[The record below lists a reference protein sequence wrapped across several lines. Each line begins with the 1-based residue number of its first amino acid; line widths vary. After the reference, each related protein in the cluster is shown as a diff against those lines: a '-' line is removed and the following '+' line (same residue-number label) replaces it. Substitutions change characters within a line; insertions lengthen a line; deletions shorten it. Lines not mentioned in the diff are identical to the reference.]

1 MRFDYWTVRA
11 VPQPMGITTIGVGV
25 IVLDPHTGRSQFRFK
40 DAHRALTDSENRNAI
55 KHALQNFKNEL
66 EQLSAPTEPLYL
78 GDRYSLRGYLTF
90 VSSHW
95 MNIIRVDQVKS
106 MDAANISE
114 ATQLLFDTLIGGQAQ
129 SDVKPGVRQLKREI
143 RAVYRSLPEL
153 KRATVADA
161 DVSVAR
167 RELDLNLAVVWDD
180 TVLELNQAFNFQGDN
195 PAKTRSHVD
204 AWTLKIDK
212 LRQEGGWLSYSDSTI
227 DIDKDHLSI
236 TAVALDP
243 TTATQR
249 KNYALFK
256 DFCHDLNVTLIASN
270 HVREHAESLN
280 WGLCVM

>member
-25 IVLDPHTGRSQFRFK
+25 IVLDPRTGQSRFRFK
-40 DAHRALTDSENRNAI
+40 DAHRALTDSDNRDAI

-106 MDAANISE
+106 MDAANISD

-143 RAVYRSLPEL
+143 RTVYRSFPEL
-153 KRATVADA
+153 EKATVPDA

-167 RELDLNLAVVWDD
+167 RELDLNLAVVRED
-180 TVLELNQAFNFQGDN
+180 TVLELNQAFNFQVDN
-195 PAKTRSHVD
+195 PAKTRSHID

-212 LRQEGGWLSYSDSTI
+212 LRQEGGKLKYNDSSLEI
-227 DIDKDHLSI
+227 GKDHLSV

-243 TTATQR
+243 VTTAQR
-249 KNYALFK
+249 KNYELFR
-256 DFCHDLNVTLIASN
+256 DFCHDLNVMLISSRR
-270 HVREHAESLN
+270 VGEHAESLN
-280 WGLCVM
+280 RRLSA

>member
-11 VPQPMGITTIGVGV
+11 VPQPMGITAIGVGV
-25 IVLDPHTGRSQFRFK
+25 IVLDPHTGQSQFRFK
-40 DAHRALTDSENRNAI
+40 DAHRALTDSDNRDAI

-143 RAVYRSLPEL
+143 RTVYRSFPEL
-153 KRATVADA
+153 GKATVPDA

-167 RELDLNLAVVWDD
+167 RELDLNLAVVRED
-180 TVLELNQAFNFQGDN
+180 TVLELNQAFNFQVDN
-195 PAKTRSHVD
+195 PTKTRSHID

-212 LRQEGGWLSYSDSTI
+212 LLQEGGKLKYNDSSLEI
-227 DIDKDHLSI
+227 GKDHLSV

-243 TTATQR
+243 TTTAQR
-249 KNYALFK
+249 RNYELFR
-256 DFCHDLNVTLIASN
+256 DFCHDLNVTLISSSR
-270 HVREHAESLN
+270 VGEHAESLN
-280 WGLCVM
+280 RRLSA

>member
-25 IVLDPHTGRSQFRFK
+25 IVLDPHTGQSQFRFK
-40 DAHRALTDSENRNAI
+40 DAHRALTDSDNRDAI

-143 RAVYRSLPEL
+143 RTVYRSFPEL
-153 KRATVADA
+153 GKATVPDA

-167 RELDLNLAVVWDD
+167 RELDLNLAVVRED
-180 TVLELNQAFNFQGDN
+180 TVLELNQAFNFQVN
-195 PAKTRSHVD
+195 SSATTRSRID

-212 LRQEGGWLSYSDSTI
+212 LWQEGGMLKYNDSPI
-227 DIDKDHLSI
+227 EISKDHLSI

-243 TTATQR
+243 TTSAQQQ
-249 KNYALFK
+249 NYERFK
-256 DFCHDLNVTLIASN
+256 AFCHDLNVTLIASN
-270 HVREHAESLN
+270 HIREHAESLN
-280 WGLCVM
+280 RRLSA